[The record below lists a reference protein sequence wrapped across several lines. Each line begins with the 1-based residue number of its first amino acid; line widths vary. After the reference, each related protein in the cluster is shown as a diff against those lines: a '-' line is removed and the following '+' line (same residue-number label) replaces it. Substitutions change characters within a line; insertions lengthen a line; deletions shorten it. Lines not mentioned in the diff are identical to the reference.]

1 MNAERAMKGDN
12 LHLGARQDQRAGAA
26 GSSAAAAPAR
36 EALAP
41 LRVLVVEDSLA
52 DYEYLLA
59 VLGKDGRALTTRRV
73 EDEAG
78 MAAELAAADW
88 DVVISDNKLPRF
100 SADGALQTLKRSG
113 RDLPFI
119 IVSGTIGEESAV
131 QAMQAGA
138 DDYVMKSNLTRL
150 TPAVERSIQA
160 AKSRRKRR
168 KAQRALQES
177 DERLRAVTSNFP
189 GVAFQLRYD
198 KERGRFTSGFF
209 SAGAE
214 RLMGV
219 SAEALQDTPNL
230 FFSFIG
236 ASDRASLEEAMRGG
250 AESLEGVRW
259 EGRLKSAPGSEPP
272 WVELKATPRV
282 SGEKSTVIWEGL
294 ITDATARKRAE
305 LMLLESQESL
315 RALRTHLDSVLEEER
330 ERFAR
335 ELHDESGSLLTAL
348 KLSLAHLDHR
358 LGDDA
363 EAHAATRQ
371 CLELVESAAQAGR
384 RIALALRP
392 PVLDSGIV
400 ETARWQAAEFE
411 KNTGIRCKVTSNVAE
426 CDPGRAQTTA
436 LFRILQ
442 EALTNIAKHAGARTV
457 EVQLF
462 ADDEQVTMEVRDD
475 GKGLP
480 AGQPMRADA
489 YGVRGMAERARVH
502 GGWVEISGQPGKGTT
517 VMAAIPLAAP
527 QAGRPEA

>member
-1 MNAERAMKGDN
+1 MGRAPMGGD
-12 LHLGARQDQRAGAA
+12 LRFDTRREQRAGAA
-26 GSSAAAAPAR
+26 GSSAAPAR
-36 EALAP
+36 AAQAP
-41 LRVLVVEDSLA
+41 LRILVVEDSLA

-78 MAAELAAADW
+78 MAAELASAEW
-88 DVVISDNKLPRF
+88 DVIISDNKLPRF

-119 IVSGTIGEESAV
+119 IVSGTIGEEAAV

-150 TPAVERSIQA
+150 APAVERSIQA
-160 AKSRRKRR
+160 AHSRRKRR

-198 KERGRFTSGFF
+198 RERGRFTSGFF

-214 RLMGV
+214 RLMGIP
-219 SAEALQDTPNL
+219 AEALQETPNL

-272 WVELKATPRV
+272 WVELKATPRP
-282 SGEKSTVIWEGL
+282 SGEKNTIIWEGL

-315 RALRTHLDSVLEEER
+315 RALRAHLDSVLEEER

-348 KLSLAHLDHR
+348 RLSLGHLDHR
-358 LGDDA
+358 LGNDA
-363 EAHAATRQ
+363 DAHAATKQ

-442 EALTNIAKHAGARTV
+442 EALTNIAKHAGARAV

-462 ADDEQVTMEVRDD
+462 ADSEQVTMEVRDD

-480 AGQPMRADA
+480 ADQPMRADA

-517 VMAAIPLAAP
+517 VMAAIPLARP
-527 QAGRPEA
+527 RPGRPET